1 MICYCMIT
9 NYRKWQVHMRVL
21 QRGLGRDA
29 GKEVFVRG
37 DALNTGREMKVKNI
51 PVWTIEVYGEKCER

>member
-1 MICYCMIT
+1 
-9 NYRKWQVHMRVL
+9 MRVL

-51 PVWTIEVYGEKCER
+51 PVWTIEVYHEKCER